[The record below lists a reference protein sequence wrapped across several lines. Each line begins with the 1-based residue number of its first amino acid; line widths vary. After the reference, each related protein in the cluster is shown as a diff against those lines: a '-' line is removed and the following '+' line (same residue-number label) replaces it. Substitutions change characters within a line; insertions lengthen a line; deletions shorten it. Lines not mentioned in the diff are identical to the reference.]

1 MIVWSWNNYA
11 ISRRLVK
18 SFDTH
23 RELQRTLDEQEESEK
38 KIEEHRER
46 ERLREKISSWLKKN
60 GKMNLSKLNYIWDIP
75 SYI

>member
-1 MIVWSWNNYA
+1 M
-11 ISRRLVK
+11 K

-46 ERLREKISSWLKKN
+46 EFERKDIFLIEKKWENEFIKT
-60 GKMNLSKLNYIWDIP
+60 
-75 SYI
+75 